1 MIKEYV
7 YKVKKYY
14 NKLFSEVI
22 ESMTATFEK
31 KGPVTGQIEFT
42 IERAT
47 IEEGLDR
54 AFKKIRGRLNVPGFR
69 KGKVPRKL
77 FNKMYGEEALYE
89 DALNDLL
96 PRAYQKALTELEDE
110 DFELVGEPSIDIKS
124 MEKDAD
130 WEIIAEVP
138 LKPEVTLGDYK
149 NIEVTKQDRTVTDE
163 DVADELESRRQR
175 AVELALKDDAAE
187 EGDTVVIDFEGYKDG
202 EKFDGGSAENHSL
215 ELGSGQFIPGFEDQ
229 LIGAKSGDEKDV
241 EVTFPEEYGAEEL
254 AGQDVVFKVVV
265 HEVKEKRV
273 PELDDEFAKD
283 VDDEVETLDELKD
296 KIRQQLEKSKDR
308 AATEATDDEAIQKAV
323 ENAEVP
329 EIPEAMI
336 DEEVDRQF
344 NLFINNLQQQGIS
357 KDQYMSMIGTSEQEL
372 RDQFRNEAD
381 FNVKTNLVLEAI
393 AKAENIDVTTE
404 DIDAEIKDLAEQYG
418 MEEDRVRGILSEDL
432 LKHDISLKKSID
444 LITTTAE
451 EVLEP
456 VEESDEDS
464 E

>member
-1 MIKEYV
+1 M
-7 YKVKKYY
+7 
-14 NKLFSEVI
+14 
-22 ESMTATFEK
+22 
-31 KGPVTGQIEFT
+31 
-42 IERAT
+42 
-47 IEEGLDR
+47 DR

-96 PRAYQKALTELEDE
+96 PRAYQKALAELEDE

-372 RDQFRNEAD
+372 RNQFRNEAD

-456 VEESDEDS
+456 VEASDEDS

>member
-96 PRAYQKALTELEDE
+96 PRAYQKALVELEDE

-456 VEESDEDS
+456 VEASDEDS

>member
-96 PRAYQKALTELEDE
+96 PRAYQKALAELEDE

-175 AVELALKDDAAE
+175 VVELALKDDAAE

-296 KIRQQLEKSKDR
+296 KIRQQLEKSKDQ
-308 AATEATDDEAIQKAV
+308 AAAEATDDEAIQKAV

-456 VEESDEDS
+456 VEASDEDS

>member
-283 VDDEVETLDELKD
+283 VDDEVEALDELKD

-456 VEESDEDS
+456 VEASDEDS

>member
-96 PRAYQKALTELEDE
+96 PRAYQKALAELEDE

-372 RDQFRNEAD
+372 RDQFRNEAG

-456 VEESDEDS
+456 VEASDEDS

>member
-96 PRAYQKALTELEDE
+96 PRAYQKALAELEDE

-202 EKFDGGSAENHSL
+202 EKFGGGSAENHSL

-372 RDQFRNEAD
+372 RNQFRNEAD

>member
-1 MIKEYV
+1 
-7 YKVKKYY
+7 
-14 NKLFSEVI
+14 
-22 ESMTATFEK
+22 MTATFEK

-456 VEESDEDS
+456 VEASDEDS

>member
-1 MIKEYV
+1 M
-7 YKVKKYY
+7 
-14 NKLFSEVI
+14 FSEVI

-96 PRAYQKALTELEDE
+96 PRAYQKALAELEDE

-254 AGQDVVFKVVV
+254 AGQDVVFKVVI

-372 RDQFRNEAD
+372 RNQFRNEAD

-456 VEESDEDS
+456 VEASDEDS

>member
-96 PRAYQKALTELEDE
+96 PRAYQKALAELEDE

-130 WEIIAEVP
+130 WEIVAEVP

>member
-89 DALNDLL
+89 EALNDLL
-96 PRAYQKALTELEDE
+96 PRAYQKALAELEDE

-296 KIRQQLEKSKDR
+296 KIRQQLEKSKER

-372 RDQFRNEAD
+372 RNQFRNEAD

>member
-96 PRAYQKALTELEDE
+96 PRAYQKALAELEDE

-283 VDDEVETLDELKD
+283 VDDEVETLDELKY

-456 VEESDEDS
+456 VEASDEDS

>member
-7 YKVKKYY
+7 YKVKKHY

-96 PRAYQKALTELEDE
+96 PRAYQKALAELEDE

-372 RDQFRNEAD
+372 RDQFRNEAG

-456 VEESDEDS
+456 VEASDEDS

>member
-96 PRAYQKALTELEDE
+96 PRAYQKALAELEDE

-344 NLFINNLQQQGIS
+344 NLFINNLQQQGIR

-456 VEESDEDS
+456 VEASDEDS

>member
-96 PRAYQKALTELEDE
+96 PRAYQKALAELEDE

-130 WEIIAEVP
+130 WQIIAEVP

-372 RDQFRNEAD
+372 RNQFRNEAD

-456 VEESDEDS
+456 VEASDEDS
-464 E
+464 K

>member
-1 MIKEYV
+1 
-7 YKVKKYY
+7 
-14 NKLFSEVI
+14 
-22 ESMTATFEK
+22 MTATFEK

-96 PRAYQKALTELEDE
+96 PRAYQKALAELEDE

-404 DIDAEIKDLAEQYG
+404 DINAEIKDLAEQYG

-456 VEESDEDS
+456 VEASDEDS

>member
-96 PRAYQKALTELEDE
+96 PRAYQKALAELEDE

-163 DVADELESRRQR
+163 DVAGELESRRQR

-456 VEESDEDS
+456 VEASDEDS

>member
-96 PRAYQKALTELEDE
+96 PRAYQKALAELEDE

-265 HEVKEKRV
+265 HEVKEKSV

-296 KIRQQLEKSKDR
+296 KIRQQLEKSKDQ

-456 VEESDEDS
+456 VEASDEDS

>member
-1 MIKEYV
+1 
-7 YKVKKYY
+7 
-14 NKLFSEVI
+14 
-22 ESMTATFEK
+22 
-31 KGPVTGQIEFT
+31 
-42 IERAT
+42 
-47 IEEGLDR
+47 
-54 AFKKIRGRLNVPGFR
+54 
-69 KGKVPRKL
+69 
-77 FNKMYGEEALYE
+77 MYGEEALYE

-456 VEESDEDS
+456 VEASDEDS

>member
-96 PRAYQKALTELEDE
+96 PRAYQKALAELEDE
-110 DFELVGEPSIDIKS
+110 DFELVGEPNIDIKS

-372 RDQFRNEAD
+372 RNQFRNEAD

>member
-14 NKLFSEVI
+14 KKLFSEVI

-96 PRAYQKALTELEDE
+96 PRAYQKALAELEDE

-372 RDQFRNEAD
+372 RNQFRNEAD

>member
-1 MIKEYV
+1 M
-7 YKVKKYY
+7 
-14 NKLFSEVI
+14 FSEVI

-96 PRAYQKALTELEDE
+96 PRAYQKALAELEDE

-372 RDQFRNEAD
+372 RNQFRNEAD

-456 VEESDEDS
+456 VEASDEDS
-464 E
+464 K

>member
-96 PRAYQKALTELEDE
+96 PRAYQKALAELEDE

-163 DVADELESRRQR
+163 DVAGELESRRQR

-265 HEVKEKRV
+265 HEVKERRV

>member
-96 PRAYQKALTELEDE
+96 PRAYQKALAELEDE

-372 RDQFRNEAD
+372 RNQFRNEAD

-456 VEESDEDS
+456 VEASDEDS
-464 E
+464 K

>member
-96 PRAYQKALTELEDE
+96 PRAYQKALAELEDE

-296 KIRQQLEKSKDR
+296 KIRQQLEKSKDQ

-372 RDQFRNEAD
+372 RNQFRNEAG

>member
-96 PRAYQKALTELEDE
+96 PRAYQKALAELEDE

-296 KIRQQLEKSKDR
+296 KIRQQLEKSKER

-372 RDQFRNEAD
+372 RNQFRNEAD

>member
-1 MIKEYV
+1 M
-7 YKVKKYY
+7 
-14 NKLFSEVI
+14 FSEVI

-96 PRAYQKALTELEDE
+96 PRAYQKALAELEDE

-296 KIRQQLEKSKDR
+296 KIRQQLEKSKER

>member
-1 MIKEYV
+1 M
-7 YKVKKYY
+7 
-14 NKLFSEVI
+14 FSEVI

-96 PRAYQKALTELEDE
+96 PRAYQKALAELEDE

-163 DVADELESRRQR
+163 EVADELESRRQR

-456 VEESDEDS
+456 VEASDEDS

>member
-1 MIKEYV
+1 M
-7 YKVKKYY
+7 
-14 NKLFSEVI
+14 
-22 ESMTATFEK
+22 
-31 KGPVTGQIEFT
+31 
-42 IERAT
+42 
-47 IEEGLDR
+47 
-54 AFKKIRGRLNVPGFR
+54 NVPGFR

-96 PRAYQKALTELEDE
+96 PRAYQKALAELEDE

-372 RDQFRNEAD
+372 RNQFRNEAD

>member
-96 PRAYQKALTELEDE
+96 PRAYQKALAELEDE

-357 KDQYMSMIGTSEQEL
+357 KDQYMSMIGTSEQE
-372 RDQFRNEAD
+372 FRNEAD

>member
-96 PRAYQKALTELEDE
+96 PRAYQKALAELEDE

-215 ELGSGQFIPGFEDQ
+215 ELGSGQFISGFEDQ

-404 DIDAEIKDLAEQYG
+404 DINAEIKDLAEQYG

-456 VEESDEDS
+456 VEASDEDS

>member
-96 PRAYQKALTELEDE
+96 PRAYQKALAQLEDE
-110 DFELVGEPSIDIKS
+110 DFELVGEPNIDIKS

-296 KIRQQLEKSKDR
+296 KIRQQLEKSKER
-308 AATEATDDEAIQKAV
+308 AATEATDDEAIQRAV

-372 RDQFRNEAD
+372 RNQFRNEAG

-456 VEESDEDS
+456 VEASDEDS

>member
-1 MIKEYV
+1 
-7 YKVKKYY
+7 
-14 NKLFSEVI
+14 
-22 ESMTATFEK
+22 MTATFEK

-96 PRAYQKALTELEDE
+96 PRAYQKALAQLEDE
-110 DFELVGEPSIDIKS
+110 DFELVGEPNIDIKS

-372 RDQFRNEAD
+372 RNQFRNEAD

-456 VEESDEDS
+456 VEASDEDS

>member
-308 AATEATDDEAIQKAV
+308 AATEATDDEALQKAV

-456 VEESDEDS
+456 VEASDEDS

>member
-1 MIKEYV
+1 M
-7 YKVKKYY
+7 
-14 NKLFSEVI
+14 FSEVI

-96 PRAYQKALTELEDE
+96 PRAYQKALAELEDE

-372 RDQFRNEAD
+372 RNQFRNEAD

>member
-96 PRAYQKALTELEDE
+96 PRAYQKALAELEDE

-283 VDDEVETLDELKD
+283 VDDEVETLDELKE

-456 VEESDEDS
+456 VEASDEDS

>member
-1 MIKEYV
+1 
-7 YKVKKYY
+7 
-14 NKLFSEVI
+14 
-22 ESMTATFEK
+22 MTATFEK

-372 RDQFRNEAD
+372 RNQFRNEAD

-456 VEESDEDS
+456 VEASDEDS

>member
-96 PRAYQKALTELEDE
+96 PRAYQKALAQLEDE
-110 DFELVGEPSIDIKS
+110 DFELVGEPNIDIKS

-372 RDQFRNEAD
+372 RDQFRNEAG

-456 VEESDEDS
+456 VEASDEDS

>member
-1 MIKEYV
+1 M
-7 YKVKKYY
+7 
-14 NKLFSEVI
+14 FSEVI

-96 PRAYQKALTELEDE
+96 PRAYQKALAELEDE

-175 AVELALKDDAAE
+175 AIELALKDDAAE

-296 KIRQQLEKSKDR
+296 KIRQQLEKSKDQ

-456 VEESDEDS
+456 VEASDEDS

>member
-96 PRAYQKALTELEDE
+96 PRAYQKALAELEDE

-163 DVADELESRRQR
+163 EVADELESRRQR

-456 VEESDEDS
+456 VEASDEDS